1 MDRRL
6 SAIATGVGIVTLQ
19 ERSMTSLTAS
29 VVHVRSD
36 REQPCAVC
44 RAQFVPSE
52 DSGSRVLS
60 LNAAGQEPFSALM
73 CGGCYSKWSHGTTVT
88 LRRT

>member
-1 MDRRL
+1 MTTLTL
-6 SAIATGVGIVTLQ
+6 SV
-19 ERSMTSLTAS
+19 M
-29 VVHVRSD
+29 HVPSD

-44 RAQFVPSE
+44 RAQFAPSE

-60 LNAAGQEPFSALM
+60 IKAPEQEAFRALM

-88 LRRT
+88 LRGVSS

>member
-1 MDRRL
+1 MK
-6 SAIATGVGIVTLQ
+6 TP
-19 ERSMTSLTAS
+19 LTVS

-36 REQPCAVC
+36 REQPCGVC
-44 RAQFVPSE
+44 RAQFIPSE

-60 LNAAGQEPFSALM
+60 IKASDDEPFSALM

-88 LRRT
+88 LHRSAV